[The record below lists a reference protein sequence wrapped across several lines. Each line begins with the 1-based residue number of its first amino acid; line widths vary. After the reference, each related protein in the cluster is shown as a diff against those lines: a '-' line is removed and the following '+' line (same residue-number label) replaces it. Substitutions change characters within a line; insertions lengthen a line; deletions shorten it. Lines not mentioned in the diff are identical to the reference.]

1 MMNNI
6 LIIVILIGL
15 IDITI
20 SLNKNIIKKGLSIGT
35 SILLS
40 SIYEFIDD
48 YCDGID
54 NIKGLTTEY
63 INKKYLKIVN

>member
-40 SIYEFIDD
+40 SMPVNAKVIGEIGTS
-48 YCDGID
+48 GIVF
-54 NIKGLTTEY
+54 KGYHSL
-63 INKKYLKIVN
+63 LS